1 MRQHSVT
8 WWALAAMVMAMSACG
23 GTQPAQELAVPAGAS
38 PAGGAPVFEYDP
50 TWPKRP
56 LPDNGIFGA
65 VLSVAV
71 DDRDHVWVMH

>member
-8 WWALAAMVMAMSACG
+8 WWALAAMVMAISACG
-23 GTQPAQELAVPAGAS
+23 GTQPTQEPAVPAGAS
-38 PAGGAPVFEYDP
+38 LASGAPVFEHDP

-65 VLSVAV
+65 V
-71 DDRDHVWVMH
+71 